1 MLSAMSSAASRKSQK
16 KRKGRAEVVVT
27 VVMGACASK
36 SESPQPQPPT
46 DGSDHCDA
54 CGENLNPHPLGVTPR
69 FQPCRHA
76 LCTACLRNL
85 ATDDNFVH
93 GVGFRCPALG
103 RILPPFDE
111 CDAPRALCT
120 TVISPGAFLPYLG
133 GSPYPLPYLARE
145 TPEVAGYIRYH
156 EALQSCS
163 VCGEFR
169 GLTTEAQEW
178 YRPSDTSRC
187 RHDLCGSCQRGIVSA
202 FIERGPEAG
211 PKLICP
217 AIDGPDDTR
226 CTVPIL
232 PQSLLQALGTDMYQS
247 LRNTLDARSPS
258 GTSSVQFIKKHCR
271 RCPKCKVPVMR
282 AGGCSHMYCSQCDI
296 VWCWDCCKV
305 YFDED
310 EYEHSRLDRF
320 LNMRRCRCGYRDE

>member
-54 CGENLNPHPLGVTPR
+54 CGENLTPHPLGVTPR

-133 GSPYPLPYLARE
+133 GSPYPLTYLARE

-156 EALQSCS
+156 EAMQSCS

-187 RHDLCGSCQRGIVSA
+187 RHYLCGSCQRGIVSA

-232 PQSLLQALGTDMYQS
+232 PQSLYASPGYGYVSEPSQH
-247 LRNTLDARSPS
+247 LRCTFSKWDIIGSIHQETLPPMPEVQGARDARGRLQPHVLQS
-258 GTSSVQFIKKHCR
+258 
-271 RCPKCKVPVMR
+271 MR
-282 AGGCSHMYCSQCDI
+282 H
-296 VWCWDCCKV
+296 
-305 YFDED
+305 
-310 EYEHSRLDRF
+310 RLVLGLLQGVFR
-320 LNMRRCRCGYRDE
+320 